1 MDAYTESMER
11 LIEAL
16 GRLPGIGR
24 RSAERM
30 AFYLLDA
37 DADEVGA
44 LARSLHDIKTKVGRC
59 GECGAMAEGD
69 RCAIC
74 SNPRR
79 DRSRICVVEKP
90 KDVIR
95 LEATGGYNGLYHVL
109 GGLLAP
115 MEGRGPDELHVERLI
130 ERIAPPS
137 PGAAEAPGGIAAPSG
152 GEVLS
157 RSELSSRAESPS
169 RDRKVAG
176 TSATGGPD
184 VAAQREGMVGPD
196 AAARQ
201 EVEEVIL
208 ALSPTVEGDGTALY
222 LAERLK
228 GAGVRVTRL
237 ARGLPTGAS
246 LDYANPGMLADAIR
260 GRQALGDA

>member
-1 MDAYTESMER
+1 MQSCGCSVTQSLSHTVADPMPGYSCSKVLIFMDAYTESMEC

-37 DADEVGA
+37 DAEEVAA
-44 LARSLHDIKTKVGRC
+44 LARALHDIKTKVGRC
-59 GECGAMAEGD
+59 GQCGSMAEGE

-74 SNPRR
+74 QNPRR
-79 DRSRICVVEKP
+79 DRSRICIVEKP

-95 LEATGGYNGLYHVL
+95 LEATGGYDGLYHVL

-115 MEGRGPDELHVERLI
+115 MEGRGPDELHVERLV
-130 ERIAPPS
+130 ERVARPAPDD
-137 PGAAEAPGGIAAPSG
+137 ASG
-152 GEVLS
+152 
-157 RSELSSRAESPS
+157 RR
-169 RDRKVAG
+169 
-176 TSATGGPD
+176 
-184 VAAQREGMVGPD
+184 
-196 AAARQ
+196 

-222 LAERLK
+222 LADRLK

-260 GRQALGDA
+260 GRQALGDAPP

>member
-11 LIEAL
+11 LIESL

-37 DADEVGA
+37 GADEVA
-44 LARSLHDIKTKVGRC
+44 TLAQALHDIKTKVGRC
-59 GECGAMAEGD
+59 GECGAMAEGE

-74 SNPRR
+74 QNPRR
-79 DRSRICVVEKP
+79 DRSRLCIVEKP

-115 MEGRGPDELHVERLI
+115 MEGRGPEQLEVGRLI
-130 ERIAPPS
+130 ERVARPLHDD
-137 PGAAEAPGGIAAPSG
+137 ASG
-152 GEVLS
+152 
-157 RSELSSRAESPS
+157 RR
-169 RDRKVAG
+169 
-176 TSATGGPD
+176 
-184 VAAQREGMVGPD
+184 
-196 AAARQ
+196 

-222 LAERLK
+222 LADRLK
-228 GAGVRVTRL
+228 GAGVHVTRL

-260 GRQALGDA
+260 GRQSLSEPTQ

>member
-16 GRLPGIGR
+16 GQLPGIGR

-37 DADEVGA
+37 DAAEVSA
-44 LARSLHDIKTKVGRC
+44 LARALHDIKTKVGRC
-59 GECGAMAEGD
+59 SECGSMAEGD

-74 SNPRR
+74 LNPRR
-79 DRSRICVVEKP
+79 DRSRICVVEGP
-90 KDVIR
+90 KDVLR

-109 GGLLAP
+109 GCLLAP
-115 MEGRGPDELHVERLI
+115 MEGRGPEQLNADRLLARIVRPAADEPAR
-130 ERIAPPS
+130 
-137 PGAAEAPGGIAAPSG
+137 AEGVSG
-152 GEVLS
+152 GGGGS
-157 RSELSSRAESPS
+157 
-169 RDRKVAG
+169 AG
-176 TSATGGPD
+176 AVPAGGGQ
-184 VAAQREGMVGPD
+184 AAGAGAVGP
-196 AAARQ
+196 R

-222 LAERLK
+222 LVDRLK
-228 GAGVRVTRL
+228 GTGVRVTRL

-246 LDYANPGMLADAIR
+246 LEYANPGMLADAIR
-260 GRQALGDA
+260 GRQTLGESAL